1 MDAIRSIM
9 ENVQI
14 EEWNLPIKGVRGS
27 EENMFSL
34 MFLPKCKDNTTYTVN
49 PADAGN
55 CKKKKKKKKNISC
68 SQLSLK

>member
-34 MFLPKCKDNTTYTVN
+34 MFLSKCKDNTTYT
-49 PADAGN
+49 ADQFCNLAGN
-55 CKKKKKKKKNISC
+55 LKKKKKKEH
-68 SQLSLK
+68 